1 MGIARIERTRGSSTP
16 SRIGARRGFATNW
29 RAAAAGALEAART
42 FQFESSA
49 DRLGWL
55 QGADGR
61 WHYTIFIEN
70 GRIEDRAN
78 RRLLSGLRAI
88 AGVHSGVFA
97 LTTNQNVT
105 IAGIASADR
114 PAIEKLLDA
123 YGMTNETS
131 VSGLRRNS
139 MACVALP
146 TCALAMAEAE
156 RYLPD
161 LLDKLDEIVTA
172 AGLTDD
178 PITIRMSGCP
188 NGCPRPYIAE
198 IALVGKAPGR
208 YNLYLGA
215 SARGDR
221 LNALFRENIAE
232 PQILQELEVLLRRYA
247 AEREPGER
255 FGDFTVRASVVPAML
270 AGRDFQR

>member
-1 MGIARIERTRGSSTP
+1 M
-16 SRIGARRGFATNW
+16 
-29 RAAAAGALEAART
+29 
-42 FQFESSA
+42 
-49 DRLGWL
+49 
-55 QGADGR
+55 
-61 WHYTIFIEN
+61 
-70 GRIEDRAN
+70 
-78 RRLLSGLRAI
+78 RAI

-188 NGCPRPYIAE
+188 NGCSQHHIAN
-198 IALVGKAPGR
+198 IGF
-208 YNLYLGA
+208 YGA
-215 SARGDR
+215 S
-221 LNALFRENIAE
+221 LK
-232 PQILQELEVLLRRYA
+232 V
-247 AEREPGER
+247 GER
-255 FGDFTVRASVVPAML
+255 QIPAYIPHIGGNYEGGEVVFGTRLKSRLPAKRVPEAVERWIEL
-270 AGRDFQR
+270 YESERNEGEEFNAFADRTGAAGFEEIVKDLTMPAEFSLETMQQFIDWNRSSPYKVERGEGECAI